1 MKYRFLKLSIFSFT
15 TYFLAVPVNADL
27 VELNPN
33 SNNVSEDRIEQLTN
47 TLAQGSYAE
56 SNDIDLPS
64 EPKSEI
70 TPDTI
75 HSLRGGDSPVL
86 LKNNRSRYSHLK
98 VDKVTYYPDSSIHRY
113 EFPTWLIN
121 CHKKKFDNMKVCS
134 MSEGDL
140 WVFLIN
146 GKYSVDVGSNHYP
159 GSKGGLRIDNSSA
172 IYGYEGELPKPLSII
187 ERLKKGKVA
196 YTRYQEWP
204 YEYNKDGEVSL
215 KDFTKQFNEMLKQYK
230 NL

>member
-27 VELNPN
+27 AELN
-33 SNNVSEDRIEQLTN
+33 SNDVSTDRIEQLTR
-47 TLAQGSYAE
+47 TLAQGEYSHAHVPATATIAISE
-56 SNDIDLPS
+56 SES
-64 EPKSEI
+64 ESESEI
-70 TPDTI
+70 TPT
-75 HSLRGGDSPVL
+75 
-86 LKNNRSRYSHLK
+86 RYSNLK
-98 VDKVTYYPDSSIHRY
+98 VEKKNYYPDSNIHTL
-113 EFPTWLIN
+113 PKIQTSSWSVN
-121 CHKKKFDNMKVCS
+121 CEKTKFDNMKICD
-134 MSEGDL
+134 MNAGDL

-146 GKYSVDVGSNHYP
+146 GRYSVSVGSNHYP
-159 GSKGGLRIDNSSA
+159 RSKGGLRIDNSKA
-172 IYGYEGELPKPLSII
+172 IYGYEGDLPKPLSII
-187 ERLKKGKVA
+187 ERLKKGKIA

>member
-1 MKYRFLKLSIFSFT
+1 MHTRRILLAFS
-15 TYFLAVPVNADL
+15 LAASAASVAFADL

-121 CHKKKFDNMKVCS
+121 CHKKKFD
-134 MSEGDL
+134 D
-140 WVFLIN
+140 
-146 GKYSVDVGSNHYP
+146 
-159 GSKGGLRIDNSSA
+159 A
-172 IYGYEGELPKPLSII
+172 IELADPP
-187 ERLKKGKVA
+187 V
-196 YTRYQEWP
+196 
-204 YEYNKDGEVSL
+204 
-215 KDFTKQFNEMLKQYK
+215 
-230 NL
+230 